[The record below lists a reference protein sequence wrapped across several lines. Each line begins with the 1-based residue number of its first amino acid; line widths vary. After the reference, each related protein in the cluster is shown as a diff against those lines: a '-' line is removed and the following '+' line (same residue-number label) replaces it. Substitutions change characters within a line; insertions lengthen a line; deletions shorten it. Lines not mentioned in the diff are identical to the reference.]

1 MITSEI
7 IEQFFP
13 KAVQWVTKMEKAILE
28 SGHRLSLARRKD
40 AEAIGVRQP
49 DDVRIIA
56 LDNIPLPSD
65 PGLSQLA
72 TETGL
77 ITDRTVGITFGHG
90 ILLKNGAV
98 DRRLVAHELVHVM
111 QYERF
116 GGIEAFLKEYVQ
128 EVVFD
133 PGYPHGPLEQEA
145 ERLADGV
152 IKNPSQ

>member
-1 MITSEI
+1 MITPKI
-7 IEQFFP
+7 VEQYFP
-13 KAVQWVTKMEKAILE
+13 KAVRWVTEMEKAILE
-28 SGHRLSLARRKD
+28 SGHRLSPARRKD

-77 ITDRTVGITFGHG
+77 ITIRTVGMTFGHG

-98 DRRLVAHELVHVM
+98 DRRLVHELVHVM

-133 PGYPHGPLEQEA
+133 LGYPHGPLEQEA

-152 IKNPSQ
+152 IENPSQ

>member
-1 MITSEI
+1 MITPAIVERY
-7 IEQFFP
+7 FP
-13 KAVQWVTKMEKAILE
+13 KAVRWATEMEKAILE
-28 SGHRLSLARRKD
+28 SGHRLSPAHRKD
-40 AEAIGVRQP
+40 AEAIGVRQL
-49 DDVRIIA
+49 DGVRIIT
-56 LDNIPLPSD
+56 LDNIPVPSD

-77 ITDRTVGITFGHG
+77 ITDRTVGMTFGHG

-116 GGIEAFLKEYVQ
+116 DGIEAFLKEYVK
-128 EVVFD
+128 EAVFD
-133 PGYPHGPLEQEA
+133 PGYPHGPLEREA